1 METITAFEDMLN
13 SVEERMLMLVE
24 KPSTRVQACQVTPL
38 TPSSQLATILTLASH
53 WSILLMLSSHWSA
66 AGKIQGSEGGGGAVP
81 AAGPRGRVQR
91 GGGGEARHGARE
103 I

>member
-38 TPSSQLATILTLASH
+38 TLSIGNTLASH
-53 WSILLMLSSHWSA
+53 WSRRIMLSSHWSA